1 MPFVGTVVDNKIL
14 HIPFE
19 ALTMDRQEQV
29 EFILDHYQA
38 PRHNG
43 KLEPAD
49 VTMPGGNPGCGDVI
63 TIYLNVDR
71 ATDRIKDVR
80 FEGEGCTIS
89 QAAASILLEK
99 MAEQPLSEVDAL
111 DYNDMIDELGR
122 DVVSSRPRC
131 ATLALGTLKAAV
143 KKYRIDRR
151 RESGD
156 MSEIESA
163 PTEFQV

>member
-1 MPFVGTVVDNKIL
+1 
-14 HIPFE
+14 
-19 ALTMDRQEQV
+19 MDRQEQI
-29 EFILDHYQA
+29 EFILDHYQQ
-38 PRHNG
+38 PRQHG
-43 KLEPAD
+43 SLEPAD

-71 ATDRIKDVR
+71 ANEHIADVR

-99 MAEQPLSEVDAL
+99 MNGQPLDAVDVL
-111 DYNDMIDELGR
+111 DYNEMIDELGR
-122 DVVSSRPRC
+122 DVVSTRPRC

-151 RESGD
+151 RDSGE
-156 MSEIESA
+156 MHEIDSA
-163 PTEFQV
+163 PTEFQL